1 MSLGIAIWLDIQPIA
16 IIPPINHIFQVTT
29 LEIRIKEHVFPLTFT
44 VLNMAVVDDITLIGL
59 KLMPELVL
67 ELLIDVLLFDELFVG
82 DD

>member
-1 MSLGIAIWLDIQPIA
+1 
-16 IIPPINHIFQVTT
+16 
-29 LEIRIKEHVFPLTFT
+29 
-44 VLNMAVVDDITLIGL
+44 MAVVDDITLIGL